1 MTNSDPVVSFS
12 DLEVGYGRNVV
23 LHDIS
28 AKITTGECVAITG
41 NNGSGKSTLIKAIM
55 GIEDFQRGSI
65 DVLGYVR
72 QAGRPPKGTPPWM
85 EVGYVPQRLTAVGGV
100 DSSVLEVVR
109 SGLLGYRRLWPP
121 RDWRQRVLAALDQ
134 VGLAHRQKEPF
145 GILSGGQAQRALI
158 ARALVREPQ
167 LMILDEPLTGLDAHN
182 RERLAGLLTELKVAG
197 TTSMIVLHEMGELA
211 PLITRELRL
220 SAGHI
225 SHDGPC
231 THRHHREEDSVWIDI
246 DCSDVKQGAHL

>member
-1 MTNSDPVVSFS
+1 MNKASPVVAFA

-28 AKITTGECVAITG
+28 AEITRGECVALTG
-41 NNGSGKSTLIKAIM
+41 NNGSGKSTLVKAIM
-55 GIEDFQRGSI
+55 GIDPFQRGTI

-72 QAGRPPKGTPPWM
+72 DADGETTGTPPWM
-85 EVGYVPQRLTAVGGV
+85 RVGYVPQRLTAVGGV

-109 SGLLGYRRLWPP
+109 SGLLGYKQLWPP
-121 RDWRQRVLAALDQ
+121 RDWRKRVLAALDQ

-158 ARALVREPQ
+158 ARAIVRDPE
-167 LMILDEPLTGLDAHN
+167 LLILDEPLTGLDAHN
-182 RERLAGLLTELKVAG
+182 RERLADLLTTLIGQG
-197 TTSMIVLHEMGELA
+197 TTALIVLHELGELG

-231 THRHHREEDSVWIDI
+231 THRHHREEDSVWIDT
-246 DCSDVKQGAHL
+246 DCSDVRQGAYL